1 MNDTEETGGKEQ
13 QKSRRGMP
21 IYKENPF
28 IKDALVATKQG
39 TKRITNK
46 TNDRMMIVS
55 DQGEIIAPAGFHQ
68 VVEVDKTQFV
78 KLYINGVKAFQ
89 GLSNPG
95 TRVFEILYRMVQST
109 IGKDTIFVHYNEVDQ
124 SITPISRAT
133 FDRGM
138 KELLEKKFIASTASP
153 GVFYLNIDYM
163 FNGNRLAFIKEYRLT
178 SNDEK
183 RAKASDI
190 ERLEA
195 AGQTRLCD

>member
-1 MNDTEETGGKEQ
+1 
-13 QKSRRGMP
+13 MP
-21 IYKENPF
+21 IYRVNPF
-28 IKDALVATKQG
+28 IKDALVTTKSG
-39 TKRITNK
+39 TKRLTNK

-55 DQGEIIAPAGFHQ
+55 EHGEILAPAGFHQ

-89 GLSNPG
+89 GLTNPG
-95 TRVFEILYRMVQST
+95 TKVFEIIYRMVQTT
-109 IGKDTIFVHYNEVDQ
+109 IGKDTIFVHFNEIDQ

-153 GVFYLNIDYM
+153 GLFFLNIDYM
-163 FNGNRLAFIKEYRLT
+163 FNGNRLAFIKEYRVT
-178 SNDEK
+178 SADEK
-183 RAKASDI
+183 RVGSKDEM

-195 AGQTRLCD
+195 AGQGRLIE